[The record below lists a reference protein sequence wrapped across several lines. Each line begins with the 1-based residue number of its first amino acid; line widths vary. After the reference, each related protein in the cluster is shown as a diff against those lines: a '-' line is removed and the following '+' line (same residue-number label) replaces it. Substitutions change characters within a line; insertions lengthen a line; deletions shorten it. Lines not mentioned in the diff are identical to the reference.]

1 MSTSPSREERIRS
14 LKDTFHYLMW
24 VAMRQLNQLLQP
36 FGLTFPQYVVL
47 AALAAH
53 QQACTMR
60 DLTSA
65 TFEDPPTMTGIVD
78 RLVRMDL
85 VARAR
90 SETDR
95 RVVLVRTT
103 QKGMDL
109 FGRVDYAITQE
120 ELNGYER
127 LSDGELE
134 ALEQLFQFKL
144 RMHVGEQEAVDSAD
158 LNCEVEK
165 LREFLKD
172 PIQYTKVE
180 KTKPGF

>member
-1 MSTSPSREERIRS
+1 MPASLSRQERIRS

-24 VAMRQLNQLLQP
+24 MAMRQFARLLQP

-78 RLVRMDL
+78 RLVNMGL
-85 VARAR
+85 VKRAR

-95 RVVLVRTT
+95 RVVLVQATE
-103 QKGMDL
+103 KGMAL
-109 FGRVDYAITQE
+109 FSRVDSAITQNA
-120 ELNGYER
+120 LNGYES
-127 LSDGELE
+127 LSDDNLE
-134 ALEQLFQFKL
+134 TLEQLFQYKL
-144 RMHVGEQEAVDSAD
+144 RMHVGQDPAVDGTD
-158 LNCEVEK
+158 LDCEIEK
-165 LREFLKD
+165 LREFFKD
-172 PIQYTKVE
+172 PIQYTKIE